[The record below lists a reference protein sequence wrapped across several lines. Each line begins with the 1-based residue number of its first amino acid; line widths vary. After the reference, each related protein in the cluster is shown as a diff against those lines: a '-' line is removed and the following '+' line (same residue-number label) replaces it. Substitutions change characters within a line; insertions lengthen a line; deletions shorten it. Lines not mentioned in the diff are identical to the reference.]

1 MLIELRGRTA
11 LVSGASRGIGRTI
24 ALALAEAGADV
35 ALTARNPSDLE
46 LVAGQVRARGVRAVA
61 LACDITQADQVSR
74 LPGELEASF
83 GQISI
88 LVNNAGYAE
97 SHKFLNHPDDLWQR
111 HLEVN
116 LTGTF
121 RMSRALAPSMVAGGW
136 GRIINIASVAGK
148 VGGRYTAAYT
158 ASKHGVLGLTRTLA
172 LELAAHN
179 ITVNAVC
186 PGYVDTEM
194 TARAIRNIVERTG
207 RSEQQ
212 ARAALESTSPQNRL
226 MAPEEVAAVVVLL
239 ASDIAGGING
249 QAINLDGGQVM
260 D

>member
-212 ARAALESTSPQNRL
+212 ALAALKSASPQNRL
-226 MAPEEVAAVVVLL
+226 IAPEEVAAVVVLL

>member
-1 MLIELRGRTA
+1 VLIELRGRTA
-11 LVSGASRGIGRTI
+11 LVSGASRGIGRAI

-61 LACDITQADQVSR
+61 LACDITQAGQVSR
-74 LPGELEASF
+74 LPGDLEANF
-83 GQISI
+83 GPIDI

-97 SHKFLNHPDDLWQR
+97 SHKFLGHPDELWQR

-121 RMSRALAPSMVAGGW
+121 RMCKAFAPSMVARRW

-172 LELAAHN
+172 LELAPHD
-179 ITVNAVC
+179 ITVNAIC
-186 PGYVDTEM
+186 PGYVDTSM
-194 TARAIRNIVERTG
+194 TAQTIRNIVERTG
-207 RSEQQ
+207 RSEQE
-212 ARAALESTSPQNRL
+212 ARAVLEGLNPQQRL
-226 MAPEEVAAVVVLL
+226 IAPEEVAAVVVLL
-239 ASDIAGGING
+239 ASEVARGING

>member
-1 MLIELRGRTA
+1 MLIQLSGKMA
-11 LVSGASRGIGRTI
+11 LVSGASRGIGRVI

-35 ALTARNPSDLE
+35 ALTARHLPELE
-46 LVAGQVRARGVRAVA
+46 QVADEVRARGVRAIG
-61 LACDITQADQVSR
+61 LACDITQADQVSS
-74 LPGELEASF
+74 LPGELEARF
-83 GQISI
+83 GPVDI
-88 LVNNAGYAE
+88 LVNNAGIAE
-97 SHKFLNHPDDLWQR
+97 SHKFLGHPDELWQR

-116 LTGTF
+116 LTGTY
-121 RMSRALAPSMVAGGW
+121 RMCKAFAPSLVARGW
-136 GRIINIASVAGK
+136 GRIINIASVAAK

-158 ASKHGVLGLTRTLA
+158 ASKHGVLGLTRSLA

-186 PGYVDTEM
+186 PGYVDTNM

-212 ARAALESTSPQNRL
+212 ALAALEGNSPQNRL
-226 MAPEEVAAVVVLL
+226 IAPEEVAAVVVLL
-239 ASDIAGGING
+239 ASEVARGING

>member
-1 MLIELRGRTA
+1 MLIQLSGKMA
-11 LVSGASRGIGRTI
+11 LVSGASRGIGRVI

-35 ALTARNPSDLE
+35 ALTARHLPELE
-46 LVAGQVRARGVRAVA
+46 QVADEVRARGVRAIG
-61 LACDITQADQVSR
+61 LARDITQADQVSS
-74 LPGELEASF
+74 LPGELEARF
-83 GQISI
+83 GPVDI
-88 LVNNAGYAE
+88 LVNNAGIAE
-97 SHKFLNHPDDLWQR
+97 SHKFLGHPDELWQR

-116 LTGTF
+116 LTGTY
-121 RMSRALAPSMVAGGW
+121 RMCKAFAPSLVARGW
-136 GRIINIASVAGK
+136 GRIINIASVAAK

-158 ASKHGVLGLTRTLA
+158 ASKHGVLGLTRSLA

-186 PGYVDTEM
+186 PGYVDTNM

-212 ARAALESTSPQNRL
+212 ALAALEGNSPQNRL
-226 MAPEEVAAVVVLL
+226 IAPEEVAAVVVLL
-239 ASDIAGGING
+239 ASEVARGING

>member
-121 RMSRALAPSMVAGGW
+121 RMSRAFAPSMVAGDW

>member
-121 RMSRALAPSMVAGGW
+121 RMSRAFAPSMVAGGW

-186 PGYVDTEM
+186 PGYVDTGM

-212 ARAALESTSPQNRL
+212 ARAALESASPQNRL

-239 ASDIAGGING
+239 ASDIARGING